1 MSKSLEFYSLSLQLK
16 ICLKRFFVAKGA
28 LEKSVLKRGNS
39 LENVLNWV
47 KKNWKWPKQ
56 LYTGGYKE
64 VILIDT
70 RIVALPDN
78 PVWGYTHVLSF

>member
-16 ICLKRFFVAKGA
+16 ICLERFFVAKGA

-47 KKNWKWPKQ
+47 KKTENGLNNVQ
-56 LYTGGYKE
+56 
-64 VILIDT
+64 VVT
-70 RIVALPDN
+70 RK
-78 PVWGYTHVLSF
+78 

>member
-39 LENVLNWV
+39 SFKLGEKKTENGLNNV
-47 KKNWKWPKQ
+47 Q
-56 LYTGGYKE
+56 
-64 VILIDT
+64 VVT
-70 RIVALPDN
+70 RK
-78 PVWGYTHVLSF
+78 